1 MKFNWG
7 TGIFIFLVV
16 FIGLAIAFMIFAFN
30 QEISLVHKDYYQK
43 GVDYDQEI
51 NMEKKSAKYTNLISL
66 ETNNNNIEL
75 IFDKT
80 IKDISSNI
88 EVYFYS
94 PSQQHHDYRI
104 KKENISDGFLID
116 KSKLTTDRYIVN
128 IEWTMNNTTY
138 RIKKEFINK

>member
-7 TGIFIFLVV
+7 TGIFIFLVIFV
-16 FIGLAIAFMIFAFN
+16 SLAIAFMIFAFN

-51 NMEKKSAKYTNLISL
+51 TMEKKSTKYTNLINL
-66 ETNNNNIEL
+66 KINENNIEL
-75 IFDKT
+75 IFDES
-80 IKDISSNI
+80 IKNKSSNI

-94 PSQQHHDYRI
+94 PSEQHHDFRI
-104 KKENISDGFLID
+104 KKENIIDGFIID
-116 KSKLTTDRYIVN
+116 KSKLITDRYIVN
-128 IEWTMNNTTY
+128 VDWTMNNTNY

>member
-7 TGIFIFLVV
+7 TGIFIFLVIFV
-16 FIGLAIAFMIFAFN
+16 SLAIAFMIFAFN

-51 NMEKKSAKYTNLISL
+51 TMEKKSTKYTNLINL
-66 ETNNNNIEL
+66 KINENNIEL
-75 IFDKT
+75 IFDES
-80 IKDISSNI
+80 IKDKSSNI

-94 PSQQHHDYRI
+94 PSEQHHDFRI
-104 KKENISDGFLID
+104 KKENIIDGFIID
-116 KSKLTTDRYIVN
+116 KSKLITDRYIVN
-128 IEWTMNNTTY
+128 VDWTMDNTNY

>member
-7 TGIFIFLVV
+7 TGIFIFLVIFV
-16 FIGLAIAFMIFAFN
+16 SLAIAFMIFAFN

-51 NMEKKSAKYTNLISL
+51 TMEKKSIKYTNLINL
-66 ETNNNNIEL
+66 KINENNIEL
-75 IFDKT
+75 IFDES
-80 IKDISSNI
+80 IKDKSSNI

-94 PSQQHHDYRI
+94 PSEQHHDFRI
-104 KKENISDGFLID
+104 KKENIIDGFIID
-116 KSKLTTDRYIVN
+116 KSKLITDRYIVN
-128 IEWTMNNTTY
+128 VDWTMDNTNY

>member
-7 TGIFIFLVV
+7 TGIFLFLVV

-51 NMEKKSAKYTNLISL
+51 TIEKKSAKYTSSITL
-66 ETNNNNIEL
+66 ETKDNSIEL
-75 IFDKT
+75 IFADS
-80 IKDISSNI
+80 IKNSSTNI

-94 PSQQHHDYRI
+94 PSEQHHDYKV
-104 KKENISDGFLID
+104 KKDNISDGFIID
-116 KSKLTTDRYIVN
+116 KSKLTKDRYIVYVT
-128 IEWTMNNTTY
+128 WTINNTNY
-138 RIKKEFINK
+138 KIKKEYINK

>member
-7 TGIFIFLVV
+7 TGIFLFLIIFVSLAIV
-16 FIGLAIAFMIFAFN
+16 FIIFAFN

-51 NMEKKSAKYTNLISL
+51 SMEKKSTKYTNLISL
-66 ETNNNNIEL
+66 KANDTNIEL
-75 IFDKT
+75 IFDKSIADKST
-80 IKDISSNI
+80 NI

-94 PSQQHHDYRI
+94 PSEQHHDYRV
-104 KKENISDGFLID
+104 KKDNITDGFFID
-116 KSKLTTDRYIVN
+116 KSKLKKDRYIVN
-128 IEWTMNNTTY
+128 VEWTMNNTIY